1 MHSRPEDTEEGATV
15 ALVGRAAF
23 NFEGDAAQDLSETL
37 QSGITGIDGGCNCLI
52 GLLVEALTRGQ
63 NPFIL

>member
-23 NFEGDAAQDLSETL
+23 NFEGDAAQDLSENTAVWNL
-37 QSGITGIDGGCNCLI
+37 WN
-52 GLLVEALTRGQ
+52 
-63 NPFIL
+63 